1 MASRS
6 TSDWPCGD
14 AQEQLS
20 AGGAIARRRADML
33 NDGSL
38 RERLLDLGLSLPPAP
53 QPRGNYVP
61 AMVDDGR
68 LWVSGHTGR
77 TAGSPAERGVVGRDV
92 TVAAAQRSAQLATV
106 NLLAAAAAVV
116 PIERLT
122 DVLMLRGYVR
132 AAEDFVD
139 HPSVIDAG
147 SRVLSHVFGG
157 NGHARAALGVASLP
171 GGACV
176 ELEAVFALR

>member
-1 MASRS
+1 M
-6 TSDWPCGD
+6 
-14 AQEQLS
+14 LS
-20 AGGAIARRRADML
+20 
-33 NDGSL
+33 NESL
-38 RERLLDLGLSLPPAP
+38 HERLLDLGLSLPLPP
-53 QPRGNYVP
+53 QPRGKYTP
-61 AMVDDGR
+61 AMADDGR

-77 TAGSPAERGVVGRDV
+77 TAALPAQIGIVGRDV

-116 PIERLT
+116 PVDRLA

-132 AAEDFVD
+132 AVEEFVE
-139 HPSVIDAG
+139 HPTVIDAA
-147 SRVLSHVFGG
+147 SEVLSHVFGG
-157 NGHARAALGVASLP
+157 RGHARAAVGVASLP